1 MSLTAGTL
9 IGLAGL
15 GVASSSANNVV
26 SQVGNYHANKALMEE
41 EMKFNA
47 NEAVKARNFEMMMQD
62 FQYDRNMSLL
72 TEQFRNQ
79 RMLDSD
85 ARDWQTNA
93 NKIAMDFS
101 HNEAL
106 AQREWEAEMSNT
118 AHQREMA
125 DLAAAGLNPILAASH
140 GGASVP
146 NGAGASGFANSA
158 NASNASSAS
167 VGLGGTSAAS
177 HSGAHVNISRPF
189 DSITNFVGNYMANAV
204 KLAKMADKF
213 DDDFFNAAVRK
224 FESDFSDDFAKF
236 D

>member
-1 MSLTAGTL
+1 MSLTAGAIAGL
-9 IGLAGL
+9 IGLSAGTSA
-15 GVASSSANNVV
+15 ASNVV
-26 SQVGNYHANKALMEE
+26 SQVGNYHTNKALMEE

-47 NEAVKARNFEMMMQD
+47 NQAAKARAFEREMAD
-62 FQYDRNMSLL
+62 SQYDRNLSLQ

-79 RMLDSD
+79 RMLDQD

-140 GGASVP
+140 GGAAVP

-158 NASNASSAS
+158 NASNASSSS

-177 HSGAHVNISRPF
+177 HSGAHVNSSRPF
-189 DSITNFVGNYMANAV
+189 DAITNFVGNYMANAV
-204 KLAKMADKF
+204 KLSKMADKF
-213 DDDFFNAAVRK
+213 DDDFYNAAVRR
-224 FESDFSDDFAKF
+224 FEQDFSDDFSKF
-236 D
+236 N